1 MSKRSRLAAPSLLA
15 ALAFAGSVGA
25 AEPVIVGDFTE
36 WDISPAHTGGSWIDP
51 DPDGTL
57 WFSEQFTPAVAHL
70 DPTTNVLREWI
81 VPAAGTSVDGI
92 VADGLGRAYFTTPSL
107 NGGGPNTLERV
118 DPATNDFTIWTLP
131 YGTAPGIFLLDY
143 AGKVYFTMYNVGRIG
158 RIDPATNLLT
168 EWAVPQ
174 ASSFPEDI
182 TVAPNGLVYFTEDN
196 KHRIAELDPA
206 TGTFREWLMPATGAA
221 SDRVMLRYDE
231 LTGDIWMSLS
241 ATNQIQRFR
250 PSTNTF
256 TRWAAPTVDCP
267 TGGWDCYAYGVD
279 VDAQGNAWFS
289 DYIGVIWMLNPSM
302 DPGIS
307 SVSAPVTTVK
317 VPLNTPIN
325 PSVVNVAPM
334 VSVVQPRSSSSLP
347 VVSGAFTGWHVG
359 NTDSGPTSLRL
370 DDAGQAWYGNYGE
383 PPGVGRLVVH
393 PDFAPTAV
401 IAPVADGVITNV
413 VNLDGT
419 GSFDPENEVLTYLW
433 TLVGPAG
440 SAATLTSNSAATPS
454 FTPDLAGVY
463 QATLVVTDTHG
474 VASPPTTTVIQ
485 VAPSICVT
493 LQRGLAGAVSD
504 AQIAHKIASSPVL
517 DVQGNTN
524 YGALTTGGVGRFPA
538 NVSTK
543 LLVRFDLAGIPA
555 GSTVLSSSL
564 TVQTSTTTAGTVKL
578 FRAKFPWNEA
588 TVTWL
593 NVGLVQDSVLQASTS
608 DGGAGYVGPMVF
620 SVTPLTQAWVSGTQ
634 ANNGLVLSGE
644 AFLTT
649 VSTSETATA
658 ANRPKLD
665 VCYIP
670 Q

>member
-1 MSKRSRLAAPSLLA
+1 MSKRLPLAPSALLA
-15 ALAFAGSVGA
+15 ALVFAGSAA
-25 AEPVIVGDFTE
+25 AEPVMVGDFTE
-36 WDISPAHTGGSWIDP
+36 WDIDPTHNGGSWLDP
-51 DPDGTL
+51 DPDGTV
-57 WFSEQFTPAVAHL
+57 WFSEQMTMGVGHL
-70 DPTTNVLREWI
+70 DPATNVLREWI
-81 VPAAGTSVDGI
+81 APAPGTAVDGI
-92 VADGLGRAYFTTPSL
+92 AADGLGHAFFTTPSL
-107 NGGGPNTLERV
+107 DNGGPNTLQRI

-158 RIDPATNLLT
+158 RIDPATNVLT
-168 EWAVPQ
+168 EWAVPS

-196 KHRIAELDPA
+196 KHKIAEFNPA
-206 TGTFREWLMPATGAA
+206 TNTFREWLMPATGAA
-221 SDRVMLRYDE
+221 SDRVMLRYNE

-267 TGGWDCYAYGVD
+267 AGGWDCYAYGVD

-302 DPGIS
+302 DPGTS
-307 SVSAPVTTVK
+307 SVSAPVSTVK
-317 VPLNTPIN
+317 APLNTALV
-325 PSVVNVAPM
+325 PSVINVAPM
-334 VSVVQPRSSSSLP
+334 VSVIQPRVSSSLP
-347 VVSGAFTGWHVG
+347 IVQGGFTGWHVG

-370 DDAGQAWYGNYGE
+370 DDADHAWYGNYGD
-383 PPGVGRLVVH
+383 PPGVGRLIVH

-401 IAPVADGVITNV
+401 IAPVANGVIHTP

-419 GSFDPENEVLTYLW
+419 GSFDPENDALTYLW
-433 TLVGPAG
+433 TLTGPAG
-440 SAATLTSNSAATPS
+440 SLAVLTSASAATPS
-454 FTPDLAGVY
+454 FTPDLAGTY
-463 QATLVVTDTHG
+463 QVTLVVTDAHG
-474 VASPPTTTVIQ
+474 VASAPVTTPIQ
-485 VAPSICVT
+485 IAPSICVT
-493 LQRGLAGAVSD
+493 LQRGLAGTIAD

-517 DVQGNTN
+517 DAQGNTN
-524 YGALTTGGVGRFPA
+524 YGALATGGVGRFPL

-543 LLVRFDLAGIPA
+543 VLLRFDLGAIPA
-555 GSTVLSSSL
+555 TATVVSSSL
-564 TVQTSTTTAGTVKL
+564 TVQTSTSSAGTVSL
-578 FRAKFPWNEA
+578 FRAKVPWSEA

-593 NVGLVQDSVLQASTS
+593 NFGTGQDSVLQASAS
-608 DGGAGYVGPMVF
+608 DGGAGYAGPMVF
-620 SVTPLTQAWVSGTQ
+620 DVKTLTQSWVTGTL

-644 AFLTT
+644 SFLTT
-649 VSTSETATA
+649 IATCEA
-658 ANRPKLD
+658 ATQANRPKLD